1 MLYNLL
7 YPLADQYSV
16 FNVFRYITFRTAY
29 AIVTSMMIM
38 LVFGTMITNMLR
50 KWKLSQRAKGF
61 EPARHKAK
69 EGTPTMGGLIIV
81 MASVTSTILWAD
93 LNNRYVWVVLLVFV
107 GFAAIGFVD
116 DYIKTIKQNPLGIS
130 SKAKFLAQSFVALAG
145 FAMVMLLTPAEQTD
159 NMFKILLPF
168 TKDYVLNFGVFYVI
182 LAWFII
188 VGTSNAVNLTDGLD
202 GLAIMPAVI
211 CFGAFAAVAYVAG
224 NVVYSDY
231 LSVFNVKG
239 SAELT
244 IFCGSMVGAGLG
256 FLWFNT
262 YPASIFMG
270 DVGSLSIGGALGI
283 VAVIVKQEILLALV
297 GGLFVIET
305 LSVILQVSYF
315 KLTKGKRIFMMAPLH
330 HHFELKGWSEPKII
344 VRFWIVA
351 FIMAVVAMSTLKL
364 R

>member
-7 YPLADQYSV
+7 YPLAEYFSA

-29 AIVTSMMIM
+29 AIVTSLLIM
-38 LVFGTMITNMLR
+38 LIFGTMITKLLK
-50 KWKLSQRAKGF
+50 KWKLSQISKGF

-81 MASVTSTILWAD
+81 LAVTVSTLLWAD
-93 LNNRYVWVVLLVFV
+93 LTNSQVWIALMIFV

-116 DYIKTIKQNPLGIS
+116 DYIKTIKRNPMGIS
-130 SKAKFLAQSFVALAG
+130 SRAKFIAQSAVALGGIA
-145 FAMVMLLTPAEQTD
+145 LIILTTKSSSEQL
-159 NMFKILLPF
+159 FSVLLPL
-168 TKDYVLNFGVFYVI
+168 TKQKAIYLSWFYVFF
-182 LAWFII
+182 AWFVI

-211 CFGAFAAVAYVAG
+211 AFGAFGLLAYVAG
-224 NVVYSDY
+224 NAIYADY
-231 LSVFNVKG
+231 LTVYNVKG
-239 SAELT
+239 ASELAV
-244 IFCGSMVGAGLG
+244 FCGAMAGAGFG

-270 DVGSLSIGGALGI
+270 DVGSLSIGGALGA
-283 VAVIVKQEILLALV
+283 VAIMVKQEILLAII
-297 GGLFVIET
+297 GGLFVVET
-305 LSVILQVSYF
+305 LSVIIQVTYF
-315 KLTKGKRIFMMAPLH
+315 KATGGKRFFMMAPLH

-344 VRFWIVA
+344 VRFWIIS
-351 FIMAVVAMSTLKL
+351 FILAIVAMSTLKL